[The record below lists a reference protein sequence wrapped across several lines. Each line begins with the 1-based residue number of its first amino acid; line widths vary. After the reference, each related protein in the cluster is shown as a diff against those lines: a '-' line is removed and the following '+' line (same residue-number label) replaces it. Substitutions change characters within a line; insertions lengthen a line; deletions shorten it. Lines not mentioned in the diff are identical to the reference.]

1 MIEIRLVEGY
11 DKKQMKFILEKI
23 KRVAPRELAYGVEAG
38 IDSVDVNIEDV
49 LPHKS
54 PHEYEIYSRLFEED
68 LWIVIFQ
75 GSYIAY
81 YQGESYGGESLD
93 EIIYS
98 MFKGR
103 GRL

>member
-1 MIEIRLVEGY
+1 MIEIRLVEDY
-11 DKKQMKFILEKI
+11 NKSQLKFILEKI
-23 KRVAPRELAYGVEAG
+23 KSVAPRELTYAMEAE
-38 IDSVDVNIEDV
+38 IDTVDVNIEDV
-49 LPHKS
+49 LPFKS
-54 PHEYEIYSRLFEED
+54 PQEYERYSKLLDGD

-93 EIIYS
+93 EIIYD

-103 GRL
+103 GSL

>member
-23 KRVAPRELAYGVEAG
+23 KRVAPRELTYDIEAG

-54 PHEYEIYSRLFEED
+54 PQEYEIYSRLFEED

-93 EIIYS
+93 EIIYD
-98 MFKGR
+98 MFKG
-103 GRL
+103 GWSL

>member
-23 KRVAPRELAYGVEAG
+23 KRVAPRELTYDIEAG

-49 LPHKS
+49 IPLKP
-54 PHEYEIYSRLFEED
+54 PHEYERYSKLIEED
-68 LWIVIFQ
+68 LWIVILES
-75 GSYIAY
+75 GYIAY
-81 YQGESYGGESLD
+81 WGGDKYSGESLD
-93 EIIYS
+93 EIIYN

>member
-23 KRVAPRELAYGVEAG
+23 KRVAPRELTYDIEAG

-54 PHEYEIYSRLFEED
+54 PQEYEIYSRLFEED
-68 LWIVIFQ
+68 LWIVIRES
-75 GSYIAY
+75 GYIAY
-81 YQGESYGGESLD
+81 WGGDKYSGESLD